1 MVITYH
7 GENSFRLQAGETV
20 VLVDP
25 ENQRSFKGAHCIIAT
40 ARPSHIDPPL
50 PTGQAGATGD
60 GAPFWIDHQGE
71 YDLGSVTIHGVTAEW
86 NRDDEHTAYRVTM
99 DDVSVGLLGFLT
111 AEPKPAV
118 HELLAG
124 VDILIMPAGGKPFL
138 TTAAAAKLAR
148 QLEPSIV
155 IPSLTDPKPLVKELG
170 NGGAAEDRL
179 TVKKKDLAPKA
190 VRVVVLTS

>member
-7 GENSFRLQAGETV
+7 GEDSFRLQAGATV

-40 ARPSHIDPPL
+40 TRPAHVEEPA
-50 PTGQAGATGD
+50 AGD
-60 GAPFWIDHQGE
+60 DAPFWIDHQGE
-71 YDLGSVTIHGVTAEW
+71 YDLGSVTVRGVTAEW
-86 NRDDEHTAYRVTM
+86 DRDDEHTAYRVTM
-99 DDVSVGLLGFLT
+99 DGVSIGLLGFLT
-111 AEPKPAV
+111 AEPGPAV
-118 HELLAG
+118 YEPLAG
-124 VDILIMPAGGKPFL
+124 VDILIVPAGGKPFL

-148 QLEPSIV
+148 QLEPSVV

-170 NGGAAEDRL
+170 NGGAPEDRL

-190 VRVVVLTS
+190 VHVVVLTS